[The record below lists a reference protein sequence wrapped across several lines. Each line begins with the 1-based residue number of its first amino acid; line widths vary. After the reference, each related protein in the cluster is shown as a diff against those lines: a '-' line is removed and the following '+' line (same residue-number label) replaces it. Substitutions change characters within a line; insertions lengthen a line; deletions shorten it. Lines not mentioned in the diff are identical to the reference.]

1 MSVDGLAGVWCDRL
15 RRCESSDLT
24 VGEFCEREEVG
35 VSTYYYWKRKLED
48 AGGSVSAPLFVPA
61 RWKDSTRSGETGAE
75 DRTSA
80 GAIDVAGSM
89 KEAIRLEASADARG
103 RIDRSMRES
112 IRVELPNGSVVRIAG
127 DASAETIRSAVESAG
142 RIGLST
148 EEAGC

>member
-61 RWKDSTRSGETGAE
+61 RWKDSTRSGETVGE
-75 DRTSA
+75 DRA
-80 GAIDVAGSM
+80 GVIDVAGSM
-89 KEAIRLEASADARG
+89 KEAILLEASADARG
-103 RIDRSMRES
+103 RIDRSMGES
-112 IRVELPNGSVVRIAG
+112 IRVELPNGSIVRIGG

>member
-1 MSVDGLAGVWCDRL
+1 MAVDGLAEAWCDRL
-15 RRCESSDLT
+15 RRCEASGLT
-24 VGEFCEREEVG
+24 VGEFCERERVG

-61 RWKDSTRSGETGAE
+61 RWKDSTRSGETGGE
-75 DRTSA
+75 DRA
-80 GAIDVAGSM
+80 GVIDVAGSM
-89 KEAIRLEASADARG
+89 KEAILLEASADARG
-103 RIDRSMRES
+103 RIDRSMGES